1 MALKVNTVY
10 TGLQIK
16 ITETGEL
23 DRATGIAL
31 SLGYTLGDGMLDRA
45 TGIALS
51 LGYTVIDGALNCS
64 KDFIDNQGE
73 YQGYYDPNAGIG
85 AIWIDDNSE
94 AYVRFN
100 SLGGESWISNI

>member
-1 MALKVNTVY
+1 MALKVNTVH
-10 TGLQIK
+10 TGLQIG

-23 DRATGIAL
+23 DLAI
-31 SLGYTLGDGMLDRA
+31 
-45 TGIALS
+45 GIALS

-94 AYVRFN
+94 AYFKFN
-100 SLGGESWISNI
+100 NLGGEFWISNLSKS

>member
-10 TGLQIK
+10 SGLRIK

-23 DRATGIAL
+23 DL
-31 SLGYTLGDGMLDRA
+31 A

-94 AYVRFN
+94 AYFKFN
-100 SLGGESWISNI
+100 NLGGEFWISNLSKS